1 MAFVSARVMGGA
13 VVALAIAAGS
23 ATADV
28 IATFGYTDLNGRY
41 VKSSATTGTFTARA
55 DGGVLNTGGDV
66 TRLAAPGG
74 TAQFDT
80 GFMDLGTF
88 ADVLI
93 TLSVTVTGVGEATG
107 AGTVVLTDVDGDTL
121 TADIGGIWQS
131 PGGGV
136 VFYSG
141 LLSNVFFNDNGAADG
156 TFDGISGSFDMDL
169 PGDPPYTGAFSQL
182 YIRFTGGF
190 FTNNFNNQTVSA
202 DGQII
207 PAPGAL
213 ALLGVAGLAA
223 RRRRA

>member
-1 MAFVSARVMGGA
+1 MGSVSARVMGGV
-13 VVALAIAAGS
+13 VVALATTAGS

-55 DGGVLNTGGDV
+55 DDVTLHTGGDV

-80 GFMDLGTF
+80 GFMGLGTF
-88 ADVLI
+88 ADVVV
-93 TLSVTVTGVGEATG
+93 TLSVTVTGVGEALG
-107 AGTVVLTDVDGDTL
+107 SGTVVLTDIDGDTM
-121 TADIGGIWQS
+121 TADISGIWQS

-141 LLSNVFFNDNGAADG
+141 LMNNVFFNDNGAADG
-156 TFDGISGSFDMDL
+156 TFDGISGDFDMDL

-202 DGQII
+202 DGQIV
-207 PAPGAL
+207 PAPAAL